1 MLPALL
7 ALLLAAPPSIP
18 PDKAAISRARFIAD
32 TDALFRRMDLNSNG
46 QLDRS
51 EIELFQRNQANDA
64 AVARNRTTFAQ
75 LDTDKDGK
83 LSQSEFDRFAPP
95 PNTANAT
102 PMLTRMDVDRSQSI
116 SLTEHRAAMLI
127 NFNRLDTDRDG
138 VVSQAEMKAGG
149 LAR

>member
-1 MLPALL
+1 MLTALL
-7 ALLLAAPPSIP
+7 ALLLAAPSPHTP
-18 PDKAAISRARFIAD
+18 NKAAITRAKFISD
-32 TDALFRRMDLNSNG
+32 TDALFRRMDLNANG
-46 QLDRS
+46 QLDRT

-64 AVARNRTTFAQ
+64 AVARNRATFAL

-83 LSQSEFDRFAPP
+83 LSQSEFDRFSPP

-116 SLTEHRAAMLI
+116 SLAEHRAAMLS